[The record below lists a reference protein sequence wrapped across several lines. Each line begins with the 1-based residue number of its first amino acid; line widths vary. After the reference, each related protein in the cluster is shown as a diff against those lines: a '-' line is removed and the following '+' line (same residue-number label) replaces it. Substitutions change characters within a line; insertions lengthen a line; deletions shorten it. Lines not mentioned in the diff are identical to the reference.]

1 MNKLDSKYNTASVRG
16 YAFPEVTHGGS
27 MRIRK
32 LANQLALTPGWHLSP
47 RGQSS
52 ALVPNI
58 SPLKAARFK
67 PTSSSIHELSSLQ

>member
-1 MNKLDSKYNTASVRG
+1 MNKLDSKYNTASVIG

-27 MRIRK
+27 IRIRK
-32 LANQLALTPGWHLSP
+32 LANQLALTPFQEP

-52 ALVPNI
+52 TLVPNI